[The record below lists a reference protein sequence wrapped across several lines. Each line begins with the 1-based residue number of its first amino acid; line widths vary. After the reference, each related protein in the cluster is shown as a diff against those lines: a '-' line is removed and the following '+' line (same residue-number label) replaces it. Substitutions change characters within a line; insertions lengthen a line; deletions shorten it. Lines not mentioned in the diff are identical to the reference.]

1 MSNTEY
7 QVSVN
12 LPSLMNQKQVAEY
25 LGKSV
30 KTLERDRWAGIGI
43 PFVKVGRLVRYRAD
57 DVMEWLEKNCKR
69 FD

>member
-57 DVMEWLEKNCKR
+57 DDIEWLEKNCKR

>member
-57 DVMEWLEKNCKR
+57 DVMEWLEQNCKK